1 MLSKKTKKLITSAI
15 LSLTI
20 SLSFLGTSITAK
32 AFDRTKAVYELKNAR
47 TYEYSW
53 SYDIY
58 INQDVNYAKG
68 EIYLGSIS
76 STAHQLDTTPFRAT
90 MNGEP
95 LKIFSSTKNS
105 LEEKEKELLA
115 KEMDNSSN
123 KNKTFGIWQQ
133 DLDGNFR
140 LYVYVINATSGFNKT
155 LKISKE
161 FISGDLDYGL
171 YNKNTKEFSDKLK
184 EVLNS
189 PYDKSDLLKIYKYD
203 IDTQD
208 GSKIPYGEKEI
219 IDKTKEVTKDCTND
233 MEKVQAIY
241 KFVVKHMDYVADSDH
256 RNQGALSA
264 LKYHEGVCE
273 DYASLFIAM
282 CRESGIP
289 ARYVHGL
296 TGATGNHGWAE
307 FYLPYYGW
315 IIAEPTVS
323 SLKTANEETLQQAM
337 MSFIGTYD
345 TNKDFIPS
353 HSIAGYN
360 NNEARYHA
368 FFDRMDFTGGNRI
381 VTIKG
386 QPIKSVVYNQPFSNY
401 QERID
406 SVNKLLEIAK
416 NTKKEED
423 IKEARELAQTL
434 IDSEEREFILRQL
447 SYIGKSD
454 ELKSQIGALVVDLE
468 NNDAIDTNK
477 FEELKE
483 ILNNAPKEIAE
494 EFKTPYDKIQKR
506 YEIEN
511 LIKETTENLT
521 EQNIDKLNSILN
533 NIVDSNIIENKYLS
547 QYLSE
552 YEDLSNKY
560 QKETED
566 KNKIENIDSA
576 ISVMEITKDTFSLED
591 LEKEYN
597 KTLAEVNNLTDNT
610 IKNGFLS
617 RLQSIDKFIIQQ
629 KQVKYQTNVNNATKA
644 VEKAENSKNQTDVD
658 NARGLVNSL
667 KDTDKSS
674 LNTRLDKVQKAIDD
688 KKTEEEKQAEYESK
702 LQAAKKAVEKAEASK
717 NQADVDNAKI
727 LVNSLKD
734 ADKSNLNARLDEV
747 QKAIDAKK
755 TEEEKQAEYKAKV
768 QTAIKAVEK
777 AEKTTIY
784 EDYISAT
791 KLVLELQD
799 SEIRTK
805 LLDRLREVKVD
816 IGRKEEATNL
826 VKLAEEDN
834 TETNYNRA
842 LESINRLRDNELK
855 KDLLNRLNKV
865 KSNIDNNNSKK
876 EEANKLVSQAEKD
889 NKEETYNKALVA
901 VQSLEDNQLKEELLN
916 RLNKVKSILDNN
928 SKKEDV
934 TKLVEQAEK
943 DNREETY
950 NKALTA
956 VKALEDSQAK
966 KDLLN
971 RLDKVK
977 VNIDK
982 IKTNTAID
990 LVQYA
995 EKYPSIG
1002 TYNNAKDAVNSM
1014 NDGNTKTELLNR
1026 LKNVGNKIEELDEK
1040 TKAYQFIDYV
1050 DTLVRTA
1057 EELCTEDAYKKAL
1070 EQAQKIEDV
1079 QSKKVYINKLNEVK
1093 NNIDINREIE
1103 ISPIRTEL
1111 DKLEH
1116 TVNTINTVNKNDI
1129 LAVKEKINNLKD
1141 IKEKQ
1146 DLIKKLNNI
1155 ENKYNKLINNPNYNK
1170 LIKYNTWNN
1179 IVYKKSKDKTFTVKF
1194 NKNINSN
1201 DISKNLYLLD
1211 VDNFEKIHATINI
1224 KGKTAYITAD
1234 KLSPGKKY
1242 ILVVSDQTKDSRN
1255 KDLKQGLKTFIQ
1267 ILK

>member
-32 AFDRTKAVYELKNAR
+32 AFDSTKAVYELKNAR
-47 TYEYSW
+47 TYEYTW
-53 SYDIY
+53 GYDIS
-58 INQDVNYAKG
+58 INRDVDYARG

-95 LKIFSSTKNS
+95 LKIFNSTKNS
-105 LEEKEKELLA
+105 LEAKEKELLA

-155 LKISKE
+155 LKITKE

-171 YNKNTKEFSDKLK
+171 YNKDTKEFSDKLK

-189 PYDKSDLLKIYKYD
+189 SYDKSDLLKIYKYD
-203 IDTQD
+203 IDPRD
-208 GSKIPYGEKEI
+208 GTSKIPYHEKEI
-219 IDKTKEVTKDCTND
+219 IDETKRVTKDCTND

-241 KFVVKHMDYVADSDH
+241 KFVVTHMEYVEDPAY
-256 RNQGALSA
+256 RNKGALSA
-264 LKYHEGVCE
+264 LKSGKGVCE

-282 CRESGIP
+282 CREVNIP

-323 SLKTANEETLQQAM
+323 SLRTANENTLQKAM

-345 TNKDFIPS
+345 TNNDFIPS
-353 HSIAGYN
+353 HSVAGYN
-360 NNEARYHA
+360 NNEDRYHA
-368 FFDRMDFTGGNRI
+368 IFDRIKVTNQNRI
-381 VTIKG
+381 ITIKG
-386 QPIKSVVYNQPFSNY
+386 EPIKSVVYNQPFSNY

-416 NTKKEED
+416 NTEKEED

-434 IDSEEREFILRQL
+434 IDSEERETILKQL
-447 SYIGKSD
+447 DYIGKSD

-468 NNDAIDTNK
+468 NSDTINTNK

-483 ILNNAPKEIAE
+483 ILNNAPEEIVE
-494 EFKTPYDKIQKR
+494 EFKTPYSKIAKR

-511 LIKETTENLT
+511 LIKETEGNLT
-521 EQNIDKLNSILN
+521 EENLDKLSNLLDN
-533 NIVDSNIIENKYLS
+533 ANI
-547 QYLSE
+547 
-552 YEDLSNKY
+552 
-560 QKETED
+560 ED
-566 KNKIENIDSA
+566 KYKLSYTSKYDKLLNDY
-576 ISVMEITKDTFSLED
+576 TKKVEEQEQT
-591 LEKEYN
+591 EYAA
-597 KTLAEVNNLTDNT
+597 K
-610 IKNGFLS
+610 
-617 RLQSIDKFIIQQ
+617 LQA
-629 KQVKYQTNVNNATKA
+629 ATKA

-658 NARGLVNSL
+658 NARGLANSL
-667 KDTDKSS
+667 KEIDKSN
-674 LNTRLDKVQKAIDD
+674 LNARLDKVQKNIDD
-688 KKTEEEKQAEYESK
+688 KKTEEEKQAEYE
-702 LQAAKKAVEKAEASK
+702 
-717 NQADVDNAKI
+717 
-727 LVNSLKD
+727 
-734 ADKSNLNARLDEV
+734 
-747 QKAIDAKK
+747 
-755 TEEEKQAEYKAKV
+755 AKV
-768 QTAIKAVEK
+768 QTATKAVEK

-791 KLVLELQD
+791 KLVSELQN
-799 SEIRTK
+799 SEIQTQ
-805 LLDRLREVKVD
+805 LWDRLREVKVD
-816 IGRKEEATNL
+816 IGRKEEATEL
-826 VKLAEEDN
+826 VKLVEEDN

-855 KDLLNRLNKV
+855 QDLLNRLNNV
-865 KSNIDNNNSKK
+865 KSNIDNNNAKK
-876 EEANKLVSQAEKD
+876 EEVNKLVAQAEKD
-889 NKEETYNKALVA
+889 NKEETYNKALAA
-901 VQSLEDNQLKEELLN
+901 VQSLEDDQLKKELLT
-916 RLNKVKSILDNN
+916 RLNNVKSIIDNN

-943 DNREETY
+943 DNKEETY

-956 VKALEDSQAK
+956 VKALEDSQTK

-982 IKTNTAID
+982 IKTNEAIH
-990 LVQYA
+990 LVEYA
-995 EKYPSIG
+995 EKYPSIS
-1002 TYNNAKDAVNSM
+1002 TYNNAKDAVNSI

-1026 LKNVGNKIEELDEK
+1026 LKNVEIKIEKLDEK
-1040 TKAYQFIDYV
+1040 TKTHQFIDYV
-1050 DTLVRTA
+1050 DKLIREA
-1057 EELCTEDAYKKAL
+1057 EKLCTEDAYKKAL

-1079 QSKKVYINKLNEVK
+1079 QSRKVYINRLNEVK
-1093 NNIDINREIE
+1093 NNIDINKETE
-1103 ISPIRTEL
+1103 TSPIKTEL

-1116 TVNTINTVNKNDI
+1116 TINSINTVNKNDM
-1129 LAVKEKINNLKD
+1129 LAIKEKINDLKD
-1141 IKEKQ
+1141 TKERT
-1146 DLIKKLNNI
+1146 DLIDKLNNI

-1179 IVYKKSKDKTFTVKF
+1179 IVYKESKDKTFAVKF
-1194 NKNINSN
+1194 NKNLNSN
-1201 DISKNLYLLD
+1201 NISENLYLLD
-1211 VDNFEKIHATINI
+1211 VDNNFEKIHTTINI
-1224 KGKTAYITAD
+1224 KGETAYITAD

-1242 ILVVSDQTKDSRN
+1242 ILVVSDQIKDSRN

-1267 ILK
+1267 IIE

>member
-20 SLSFLGTSITAK
+20 SLSFLGTSITVK

-47 TYEYSW
+47 TYEYTW
-53 SYDIY
+53 SYDIS
-58 INQDVNYAKG
+58 INRDVDYARG

-76 STAHQLDTTPFRAT
+76 STAHQLDTTPFRVT

-95 LKIFSSTKNS
+95 LKIFNSTKNS
-105 LEEKEKELLA
+105 LGEKEKELLD
-115 KEMDNSSN
+115 KEMDNSYN

-140 LYVYVINATSGFNKT
+140 LYVYVVNATFGFNKT
-155 LKISKE
+155 LKITKE

-171 YNKNTKEFSDKLK
+171 YNKDTKEFSDKLK

-189 PYDKSDLLKIYKYD
+189 SYDTSNLLQIHKYD
-203 IDTQD
+203 INPQD
-208 GSKIPYGEKEI
+208 GTSKIPYGEKEI
-219 IDKTKEVTKDCTND
+219 IDETKRVTKDCAND

-241 KFVVKHMDYVADSDH
+241 KFVVTHMEYVEDPAY
-256 RNQGALSA
+256 RNKGALSA
-264 LKYHEGVCE
+264 LKSGKGVCE

-282 CRESGIP
+282 CREVNIP

-323 SLKTANEETLQQAM
+323 SLRTANEDTLQKAM
-337 MSFIGTYD
+337 MTFIGTYD
-345 TNKDFIPS
+345 TNNDFIPS
-353 HSIAGYN
+353 HSVAGYN
-360 NNEARYHA
+360 NNEARYNDL
-368 FFDRMDFTGGNRI
+368 FDRMDFTGGNRI

-386 QPIKSVVYNQPFSNY
+386 EPIKSVVYNQPFSNY

-434 IDSEEREFILRQL
+434 IDSEERETILKQL

-468 NNDAIDTNK
+468 NSDTIDTNK

-483 ILNNAPKEIAE
+483 ILNNAPEEIVS
-494 EFKTPYDKIQKR
+494 EFKTAYDKVQKR

-511 LIKETTENLT
+511 LIKETEGNLT
-521 EQNIDKLNSILN
+521 EENLDKLSNLLDNANIEDKYKLSYISKYDKLLN
-533 NIVDSNIIENKYLS
+533 DYTKKVEE
-547 QYLSE
+547 QEQTE
-552 YEDLSNKY
+552 YEAKLQAATKAVEKAENSKNQADLDNARGLANSLKTTDKSNLNTRLDKV
-560 QKETED
+560 QKDIDDKKTE
-566 KNKIENIDSA
+566 E
-576 ISVMEITKDTFSLED
+576 
-591 LEKEYN
+591 EKQAEY
-597 KTLAEVNNLTDNT
+597 EV
-610 IKNGFLS
+610 K
-617 RLQSIDKFIIQQ
+617 LQA
-629 KQVKYQTNVNNATKA
+629 ATKA

-658 NARGLVNSL
+658 NARGLANSL
-667 KDTDKSS
+667 KEIDKSN
-674 LNTRLDKVQKAIDD
+674 LNARLDKVQKNIDD
-688 KKTEEEKQAEYESK
+688 KKTEEEKQAEYE
-702 LQAAKKAVEKAEASK
+702 
-717 NQADVDNAKI
+717 
-727 LVNSLKD
+727 
-734 ADKSNLNARLDEV
+734 
-747 QKAIDAKK
+747 
-755 TEEEKQAEYKAKV
+755 AKV
-768 QTAIKAVEK
+768 QTATKAVEK

-791 KLVLELQD
+791 RLVSELRD
-799 SEIRTK
+799 SEIQTQ
-805 LLDRLREVKVD
+805 LWDRLREVKVD
-816 IGRKEEATNL
+816 IGRKEEATEL
-826 VKLAEEDN
+826 VKLVEEDN

-855 KDLLNRLNKV
+855 QDLLNRLNNV
-865 KSNIDNNNSKK
+865 KSNIDNNNAKK
-876 EEANKLVSQAEKD
+876 EEVNKLVAQAEKD
-889 NKEETYNKALVA
+889 NKEETYNKALAA
-901 VQSLEDNQLKEELLN
+901 VQSLEDDQLKKELLT
-916 RLNKVKSILDNN
+916 RLNNVKSIIDNN

-943 DNREETY
+943 DNKEETY

-956 VKALEDSQAK
+956 VKVLEDSQAK

-982 IKTNTAID
+982 IKTNEAIR
-990 LVQYA
+990 LVEYA
-995 EKYPSIG
+995 EKYPSIS
-1002 TYNNAKDAVNSM
+1002 TYNNARDTVNSI
-1014 NDGNTKTELLNR
+1014 NDSNTKTELLNR
-1026 LKNVGNKIEELDEK
+1026 LKNVEIKIEKLDEK
-1040 TKAYQFIDYV
+1040 TKTHQFIDYV
-1050 DTLVRTA
+1050 DNLVQYA
-1057 EELCTEDAYKKAL
+1057 EKLCTEDAYKKAL

-1079 QSKKVYINKLNEVK
+1079 ESKKVYINRLNEVK
-1093 NNIDINREIE
+1093 NNIDINKETE
-1103 ISPIRTEL
+1103 TSPIKTEL

-1116 TVNTINTVNKNDI
+1116 AINSINTVNKNDM
-1129 LAVKEKINNLKD
+1129 LAIKEKINDLKNT
-1141 IKEKQ
+1141 KERQ
-1146 DLIKKLNNI
+1146 DLIDKLNNI

-1179 IVYKKSKDKTFTVKF
+1179 IVYKESKDKTFAVKF

-1211 VDNFEKIHATINI
+1211 VDNNFEKIHTTINI
-1224 KGKTAYITAD
+1224 KGETAYITAD

-1242 ILVVSDQTKDSRN
+1242 ILVVSDQIKDSRN

-1267 ILK
+1267 IIE

>member
-32 AFDRTKAVYELKNAR
+32 AFDSTKAVYELKNAR
-47 TYEYSW
+47 TYEYTW
-53 SYDIY
+53 GYDIS
-58 INQDVNYAKG
+58 INRDVDYARG

-95 LKIFSSTKNS
+95 LKIFNSTKNS

-155 LKISKE
+155 LKITKE

-171 YNKNTKEFSDKLK
+171 YNKDTKEFSDKLK

-189 PYDKSDLLKIYKYD
+189 SYDTSNLLQIHKYD
-203 IDTQD
+203 INPQD
-208 GSKIPYGEKEI
+208 GTSKIPYGEKEI
-219 IDKTKEVTKDCTND
+219 IDETKRVTKDCAND

-241 KFVVKHMDYVADSDH
+241 KFVVTHMEYVEDPAY
-256 RNQGALSA
+256 RNKGALSA
-264 LKYHEGVCE
+264 LKSGKGVCE

-282 CRESGIP
+282 CREVNIP

-323 SLKTANEETLQQAM
+323 SLRTANEDTLQKAM
-337 MSFIGTYD
+337 MTFIGTYD
-345 TNKDFIPS
+345 TNNDFIPS
-353 HSIAGYN
+353 HSVAGYN
-360 NNEARYHA
+360 NNEDRYTA
-368 FFDRMDFTGGNRI
+368 LFDRIKITGQNRI

-386 QPIKSVVYNQPFSNY
+386 EPIKSVVYNQPFSNY

-416 NTKKEED
+416 NTEKEED

-434 IDSEEREFILRQL
+434 IDSEERETILKQL
-447 SYIGKSD
+447 DYIGKSD

-468 NNDAIDTNK
+468 NSDTINTNK

-483 ILNNAPKEIAE
+483 ILNNAPEEIVE
-494 EFKTPYDKIQKR
+494 EFKTPYSKIAKR
-506 YEIEN
+506 YEIES
-511 LIKETTENLT
+511 LIKETEGNLT
-521 EQNIDKLNSILN
+521 EENLDKLSNLLDNANIEDKYKLSYTSKYNKLLN
-533 NIVDSNIIENKYLS
+533 DYTKKVEE
-547 QYLSE
+547 QEQTE
-552 YEDLSNKY
+552 YEAKLQAATKAVEKAENSKNQADLDNARGLANSLKTTDKSNLNTRLDKV
-560 QKETED
+560 QKDIDDKKTE
-566 KNKIENIDSA
+566 E
-576 ISVMEITKDTFSLED
+576 
-591 LEKEYN
+591 EKQAEY
-597 KTLAEVNNLTDNT
+597 EV
-610 IKNGFLS
+610 K
-617 RLQSIDKFIIQQ
+617 LQA
-629 KQVKYQTNVNNATKA
+629 ATKA

-658 NARGLVNSL
+658 NARGLANSL
-667 KDTDKSS
+667 KEIDKSN
-674 LNTRLDKVQKAIDD
+674 LNARLDKVQKNIDD
-688 KKTEEEKQAEYESK
+688 KKTEEEKQAEYE
-702 LQAAKKAVEKAEASK
+702 
-717 NQADVDNAKI
+717 
-727 LVNSLKD
+727 
-734 ADKSNLNARLDEV
+734 
-747 QKAIDAKK
+747 
-755 TEEEKQAEYKAKV
+755 AKV
-768 QTAIKAVEK
+768 QTATKAVEK

-791 KLVLELQD
+791 RLVSELRD
-799 SEIRTK
+799 SEIQTQ
-805 LLDRLREVKVD
+805 LWDRLREVKVD
-816 IGRKEEATNL
+816 IGRKEEATEL
-826 VKLAEEDN
+826 VKLVEEDN

-855 KDLLNRLNKV
+855 QDLLNRLNNV
-865 KSNIDNNNSKK
+865 KSNIDNNNAKK
-876 EEANKLVSQAEKD
+876 EEVNKLVAQAEKD
-889 NKEETYNKALVA
+889 NKEETYNKALAA
-901 VQSLEDNQLKEELLN
+901 VQSLEDDQLKKELLT
-916 RLNKVKSILDNN
+916 RLNNVKSIIDNN

-943 DNREETY
+943 DNKEETY

-956 VKALEDSQAK
+956 VKVLEDSQAK

-982 IKTNTAID
+982 IKTNEAIR
-990 LVQYA
+990 LVEYA
-995 EKYPSIG
+995 EKYPSIS
-1002 TYNNAKDAVNSM
+1002 TYNNARDTVNSI
-1014 NDGNTKTELLNR
+1014 NDSNTKTELLNR
-1026 LKNVGNKIEELDEK
+1026 LKNVEIKIEKLDEK
-1040 TKAYQFIDYV
+1040 TKTHQFIDYV
-1050 DTLVRTA
+1050 DNLVQYA
-1057 EELCTEDAYKKAL
+1057 EKLCTEDAYKKAL

-1079 QSKKVYINKLNEVK
+1079 ESKKVYINRLNEVK
-1093 NNIDINREIE
+1093 NNIDINKETE
-1103 ISPIRTEL
+1103 TSPIKTEL

-1116 TVNTINTVNKNDI
+1116 AINSINTVNKNDM
-1129 LAVKEKINNLKD
+1129 LAIKEKINDLKNT
-1141 IKEKQ
+1141 KERQ
-1146 DLIKKLNNI
+1146 DLIDKLNNI

-1179 IVYKKSKDKTFTVKF
+1179 IVYKESKDKTFAVKF

-1211 VDNFEKIHATINI
+1211 VDNNFEKIHTTINI
-1224 KGKTAYITAD
+1224 KGETAYITAD

-1242 ILVVSDQTKDSRN
+1242 ILVVSDQIKDSRN

-1267 ILK
+1267 IIE

>member
-32 AFDRTKAVYELKNAR
+32 AFDSTKAVYELKNAR
-47 TYEYSW
+47 TYEYTW
-53 SYDIY
+53 GYDIS
-58 INQDVNYAKG
+58 INRDVDYARG

-95 LKIFSSTKNS
+95 LKIFNSTKNS
-105 LEEKEKELLA
+105 LEAKEKELLA

-155 LKISKE
+155 LKITKE

-171 YNKNTKEFSDKLK
+171 YNKDTKEFSDKLK

-189 PYDKSDLLKIYKYD
+189 SYDKSDLLKIYKYD
-203 IDTQD
+203 IDPRD
-208 GSKIPYGEKEI
+208 GTSKIPYHEKEI
-219 IDKTKEVTKDCTND
+219 IDETKRVTKDCTND

-241 KFVVKHMDYVADSDH
+241 KFVVTHMEYVEDPAY
-256 RNQGALSA
+256 RNKGALSA
-264 LKYHEGVCE
+264 LKSGKGVCE

-282 CRESGIP
+282 CREVNIP

-323 SLKTANEETLQQAM
+323 SLRTANENTLQKAM

-345 TNKDFIPS
+345 TNNDFIPS
-353 HSIAGYN
+353 HSVAGYN
-360 NNEARYHA
+360 NNEDRYHA
-368 FFDRMDFTGGNRI
+368 IFDRIKVTNQNRI
-381 VTIKG
+381 ITIKG
-386 QPIKSVVYNQPFSNY
+386 EPIKSVVYNQPFSNY

-416 NTKKEED
+416 NTEKEED

-434 IDSEEREFILRQL
+434 IDSEERETILKQL
-447 SYIGKSD
+447 DYIGKSD

-468 NNDAIDTNK
+468 NSDTINTNK

-483 ILNNAPKEIAE
+483 ILNNAPEEIVE
-494 EFKTPYDKIQKR
+494 EFKTPYSKIAKR

-511 LIKETTENLT
+511 LIKETEGNLT
-521 EQNIDKLNSILN
+521 EENLDKLSNLLDN
-533 NIVDSNIIENKYLS
+533 ANI
-547 QYLSE
+547 
-552 YEDLSNKY
+552 
-560 QKETED
+560 ED
-566 KNKIENIDSA
+566 KYKLSYTSKYDKLLNDY
-576 ISVMEITKDTFSLED
+576 TKKVEEQEQT
-591 LEKEYN
+591 EYAA
-597 KTLAEVNNLTDNT
+597 K
-610 IKNGFLS
+610 
-617 RLQSIDKFIIQQ
+617 LQA
-629 KQVKYQTNVNNATKA
+629 ATKA

-658 NARGLVNSL
+658 NARGLANSL
-667 KDTDKSS
+667 KEIDKSN
-674 LNTRLDKVQKAIDD
+674 LNARLDKVQKNIDD
-688 KKTEEEKQAEYESK
+688 KKTEEEKQAEYE
-702 LQAAKKAVEKAEASK
+702 
-717 NQADVDNAKI
+717 
-727 LVNSLKD
+727 
-734 ADKSNLNARLDEV
+734 
-747 QKAIDAKK
+747 
-755 TEEEKQAEYKAKV
+755 AKV
-768 QTAIKAVEK
+768 QTATKAVEK

-791 KLVLELQD
+791 KLVSELQN
-799 SEIRTK
+799 SEIQTQ
-805 LLDRLREVKVD
+805 LWDRLREVKVD
-816 IGRKEEATNL
+816 IGRKEEATEL
-826 VKLAEEDN
+826 VKLVEEDN

-855 KDLLNRLNKV
+855 QDLLNRLNNV
-865 KSNIDNNNSKK
+865 KSNIDNNNAKK
-876 EEANKLVSQAEKD
+876 EEVNKLVAQAEKD
-889 NKEETYNKALVA
+889 NKEETYNKALAA
-901 VQSLEDNQLKEELLN
+901 VQSLEDDQLKKELLT
-916 RLNKVKSILDNN
+916 RLNNVKSIIDNN

-943 DNREETY
+943 DNKEETY

-956 VKALEDSQAK
+956 VKALEDSQTK

-982 IKTNTAID
+982 IKTNEAIH
-990 LVQYA
+990 LVEYA
-995 EKYPSIG
+995 EKYPSIS
-1002 TYNNAKDAVNSM
+1002 TYNNAKDAVNSI

-1026 LKNVGNKIEELDEK
+1026 LKNVEIKIEKLDEK
-1040 TKAYQFIDYV
+1040 TKTHQFIDYV
-1050 DTLVRTA
+1050 DKLIREA
-1057 EELCTEDAYKKAL
+1057 EKLCTEDAYKKAL

-1079 QSKKVYINKLNEVK
+1079 QSRKVYINRLNEVK
-1093 NNIDINREIE
+1093 NNIDINKETE
-1103 ISPIRTEL
+1103 TSPIKTEL

-1116 TVNTINTVNKNDI
+1116 TINSINTVNKNDM
-1129 LAVKEKINNLKD
+1129 LAIKEKINDLKD
-1141 IKEKQ
+1141 TKERQ
-1146 DLIKKLNNI
+1146 DLIVKLNNI

-1179 IVYKKSKDKTFTVKF
+1179 IVYKESKDKTFAVKF
-1194 NKNINSN
+1194 NKNLNSN
-1201 DISKNLYLLD
+1201 NISENLYLLD
-1211 VDNFEKIHATINI
+1211 VDNNFEKIHTTINI
-1224 KGKTAYITAD
+1224 KGETAYITAD

-1242 ILVVSDQTKDSRN
+1242 ILVVSDQIKDSRN

-1267 ILK
+1267 IIE

>member
-47 TYEYSW
+47 TYEYTW

-58 INQDVNYAKG
+58 INRDVDYARG

-76 STAHQLDTTPFRAT
+76 STAHQLDTTSFRAT

-95 LKIFSSTKNS
+95 LKIFNSTKNS

-115 KEMDNSSN
+115 KEMVNSSN

-155 LKISKE
+155 LKITKE

-203 IDTQD
+203 INPQD
-208 GSKIPYGEKEI
+208 GTSKIPYHEKEI
-219 IDKTKEVTKDCTND
+219 IDETKRVTKDCTND

-241 KFVVKHMDYVADSDH
+241 KFVVKHMDYVKDSEH
-256 RNQGALSA
+256 SNKGALSA

-282 CRESGIP
+282 CREAGIP

-323 SLKTANEETLQQAM
+323 SLRTANEDTLQKAM
-337 MSFIGTYD
+337 MTFIGTYD
-345 TNKDFIPS
+345 TNNDFIPS
-353 HSIAGYN
+353 HSVAGYN
-360 NNEARYHA
+360 NNEDRYTA
-368 FFDRMDFTGGNRI
+368 LFDRIKITGQNRI

-386 QPIKSVVYNQPFSNY
+386 EPIKSVVYNQPFSNY

-416 NTKKEED
+416 NTEKEED

-434 IDSEEREFILRQL
+434 IDSEERETILKQL

-454 ELKSQIGALVVDLE
+454 ELKSQIGALVVNLE
-468 NNDAIDTNK
+468 NSDTIDTNK
-477 FEELKE
+477 FNELKE
-483 ILNNAPKEIAE
+483 ILNNAPEEIVE
-494 EFKTPYDKIQKR
+494 EFKTPYAKIAKR

-511 LIKETTENLT
+511 LIKETEGNLT
-521 EQNIDKLNSILN
+521 EENLDKL
-533 NIVDSNIIENKYLS
+533 SNLLDNANIENKYKLS
-547 QYLSE
+547 YTSKYDKLLNDYTKKVEEQEQTE
-552 YEDLSNKY
+552 YAAK
-560 QKETED
+560 
-566 KNKIENIDSA
+566 
-576 ISVMEITKDTFSLED
+576 
-591 LEKEYN
+591 
-597 KTLAEVNNLTDNT
+597 
-610 IKNGFLS
+610 
-617 RLQSIDKFIIQQ
+617 LQA
-629 KQVKYQTNVNNATKA
+629 ATKA
-644 VEKAENSKNQTDVD
+644 VEKAENSKNQADLD
-658 NARGLVNSL
+658 NARGLANSL
-667 KDTDKSS
+667 KTTDKSN
-674 LNTRLDKVQKAIDD
+674 LNTRLDKVQKDIDD
-688 KKTEEEKQAEYESK
+688 KKTEEEKQAEYE
-702 LQAAKKAVEKAEASK
+702 
-717 NQADVDNAKI
+717 
-727 LVNSLKD
+727 
-734 ADKSNLNARLDEV
+734 
-747 QKAIDAKK
+747 
-755 TEEEKQAEYKAKV
+755 AKV
-768 QTAIKAVEK
+768 QAAIKAVEK

-791 KLVLELQD
+791 KLVSELQD
-799 SEIRTK
+799 SEIQTQ
-805 LLDRLREVKVD
+805 LWDRLREVKVD
-816 IGRKEEATNL
+816 IGRKEEATEL

-855 KDLLNRLNKV
+855 QDLLNRLNNV
-865 KSNIDNNNSKK
+865 KSNIDNNNAKK
-876 EEANKLVSQAEKD
+876 EEVNKLVAQAEKD
-889 NKEETYNKALVA
+889 NKEETYNKALAA
-901 VQSLEDNQLKEELLN
+901 VQSLEDDQLKKELLT
-916 RLNKVKSILDNN
+916 RLNNVKSIIDNN

-943 DNREETY
+943 DNKEETY

-956 VKALEDSQAK
+956 VKALEDSQTK

-982 IKTNTAID
+982 IKTNEAIH
-990 LVQYA
+990 LVEYA
-995 EKYPSIG
+995 EKYPSIS
-1002 TYNNAKDAVNSM
+1002 TYNNAKDAVNSI

-1026 LKNVGNKIEELDEK
+1026 LKNIEIKIEKLDEETK
-1040 TKAYQFIDYV
+1040 THQFIDYV
-1050 DTLVRTA
+1050 DNLVREA
-1057 EELCTEDAYKKAL
+1057 EKLCTEDAYRKAL

-1079 QSKKVYINKLNEVK
+1079 QSRKVYINRLDQVK
-1093 NNIDINREIE
+1093 NNIDINKETE

-1111 DKLEH
+1111 DRLEH
-1116 TVNTINTVNKNDI
+1116 TINSINTVNKNDM
-1129 LAVKEKINNLKD
+1129 LAIKEKINDLKD
-1141 IKEKQ
+1141 TKERQ
-1146 DLIKKLNNI
+1146 DLIDKLNNI

-1179 IVYKKSKDKTFTVKF
+1179 IVYKESKDKTFAVKF

-1242 ILVVSDQTKDSRN
+1242 ILVVSDQIKDSRN

-1267 ILK
+1267 IIE

>member
-32 AFDRTKAVYELKNAR
+32 AFDSTKAVYELKNAR
-47 TYEYSW
+47 TYEYTW
-53 SYDIY
+53 GYDIS
-58 INQDVNYAKG
+58 INRDVDYARG

-95 LKIFSSTKNS
+95 LKIFNSTKNS
-105 LEEKEKELLA
+105 LEAKEKELLA

-155 LKISKE
+155 LKITKE

-171 YNKNTKEFSDKLK
+171 YNKDTKEFSDKLK

-189 PYDKSDLLKIYKYD
+189 SYDKSDLLKIYKYD
-203 IDTQD
+203 IDPRD
-208 GSKIPYGEKEI
+208 GTSKIPYHEKEI
-219 IDKTKEVTKDCTND
+219 IDETKRVTKDCTND

-241 KFVVKHMDYVADSDH
+241 KFVVTHMEYVEDPAY
-256 RNQGALSA
+256 RNKGALSA
-264 LKYHEGVCE
+264 LKSGKGVCE

-282 CRESGIP
+282 CREVNIP

-323 SLKTANEETLQQAM
+323 SLRTANENTLQKAM

-345 TNKDFIPS
+345 TNNDFIPS
-353 HSIAGYN
+353 HSVAGYN
-360 NNEARYHA
+360 NNEDRYHA
-368 FFDRMDFTGGNRI
+368 IFDRIKVTNQNRI
-381 VTIKG
+381 ITIKG
-386 QPIKSVVYNQPFSNY
+386 EPIKSVVYNQPFSNY

-416 NTKKEED
+416 NTEKEED

-434 IDSEEREFILRQL
+434 IDSEERETILKQL
-447 SYIGKSD
+447 DYIGKSD

-468 NNDAIDTNK
+468 NSDTINTNK

-483 ILNNAPKEIAE
+483 ILNNAPEEIVE
-494 EFKTPYDKIQKR
+494 EFKTPYSKIAKR

-511 LIKETTENLT
+511 LIKETEGNLT
-521 EQNIDKLNSILN
+521 EENLDKLSNLLDN
-533 NIVDSNIIENKYLS
+533 ANI
-547 QYLSE
+547 
-552 YEDLSNKY
+552 
-560 QKETED
+560 ED
-566 KNKIENIDSA
+566 KYKLSYTSKYDKLLNDY
-576 ISVMEITKDTFSLED
+576 TKKVEEQEQT
-591 LEKEYN
+591 EYAA
-597 KTLAEVNNLTDNT
+597 K
-610 IKNGFLS
+610 
-617 RLQSIDKFIIQQ
+617 LQA
-629 KQVKYQTNVNNATKA
+629 ATKA

-658 NARGLVNSL
+658 NARGLANSL
-667 KDTDKSS
+667 KATDKSN
-674 LNTRLDKVQKAIDD
+674 LNARLDEIQKTIDD
-688 KKTEEEKQAEYESK
+688 KKTEEEKQAEYEAK
-702 LQAAKKAVEKAEASK
+702 LQVATKAVEKAEASK

-734 ADKSNLNARLDEV
+734 TDKSNLNARLDEV

-755 TEEEKQAEYKAKV
+755 TEEEKQAEYEAKV

-791 KLVLELQD
+791 KLVSKLQI
-799 SEIRTK
+799 SEIQTQ
-805 LLDRLREVKVD
+805 LWDRLREVKVD
-816 IGRKEEATNL
+816 IGRKEEATEL

-855 KDLLNRLNKV
+855 KDLLNRLNNV
-865 KSNIDNNNSKK
+865 KSNIDNNNTKK
-876 EEANKLVSQAEKD
+876 EEANKLVAQAEKD
-889 NKEETYNKALVA
+889 NKEETYNKALAA
-901 VQSLEDNQLKEELLN
+901 VQSLEDDQLKKELLT
-916 RLNKVKSILDNN
+916 RLNNVKSIIDNN

-943 DNREETY
+943 DNKEETY

-982 IKTNTAID
+982 IKTNEAIR
-990 LVQYA
+990 LVEYA
-995 EKYPSIG
+995 EKYPSIS
-1002 TYNNAKDAVNSM
+1002 TYNNAKDTVNSI
-1014 NDGNTKTELLNR
+1014 NDSNTKTELLNR
-1026 LKNVGNKIEELDEK
+1026 LKNVEIKIEKLDEK
-1040 TKAYQFIDYV
+1040 TKTHQFIDYV
-1050 DTLVRTA
+1050 DNLVQYA
-1057 EELCTEDAYKKAL
+1057 EKLCTEDAYKKAL

-1079 QSKKVYINKLNEVK
+1079 QSRKVYINRLNEIK
-1093 NNIDINREIE
+1093 NNIDINKETE
-1103 ISPIRTEL
+1103 TSPIKTEL

-1116 TVNTINTVNKNDI
+1116 AINSINTVNKNDM
-1129 LAVKEKINNLKD
+1129 LAIKEKINDLKNT
-1141 IKEKQ
+1141 KERQ
-1146 DLIKKLNNI
+1146 DLIDKLNNI

-1179 IVYKKSKDKTFTVKF
+1179 IVYKESKDKTFAVKF

-1242 ILVVSDQTKDSRN
+1242 ILVVSDQIKDSRN

-1267 ILK
+1267 IIE

>member
-53 SYDIY
+53 SYDIS
-58 INQDVNYAKG
+58 INRDVYYARG

-95 LKIFSSTKNS
+95 LKIFNSTKNS

-208 GSKIPYGEKEI
+208 GTSKIPYGAKEI

-381 VTIKG
+381 VTIKE

-434 IDSEEREFILRQL
+434 IDSEERENTLKQL

-468 NNDAIDTNK
+468 NSDTIDTNK

-483 ILNNAPKEIAE
+483 ILNNAPEEIVS
-494 EFKTPYDKIQKR
+494 EFKTAYDKVQKR

-511 LIKETTENLT
+511 LIKETTKNLT
-521 EQNIDKLNSILN
+521 EENIDKLNSILN

-576 ISVMEITKDTFSLED
+576 ISAMEITKDTFSLED

-644 VEKAENSKNQTDVD
+644 VEKAE
-658 NARGLVNSL
+658 
-667 KDTDKSS
+667 
-674 LNTRLDKVQKAIDD
+674 
-688 KKTEEEKQAEYESK
+688 
-702 LQAAKKAVEKAEASK
+702 ASK

-755 TEEEKQAEYKAKV
+755 TEEEKQAEYEAKV

-784 EDYISAT
+784 DDYISAT

-916 RLNKVKSILDNN
+916 RLNNVKSIIDNN

-982 IKTNTAID
+982 IKTNEAIQ
-990 LVQYA
+990 LVEYA
-995 EKYPSIG
+995 EKYPSIS

-1040 TKAYQFIDYV
+1040 TKTYQFIDYV
-1050 DTLVRTA
+1050 DTLVRAA

-1079 QSKKVYINKLNEVK
+1079 QSRKIYINKLNEVK
-1093 NNIDINREIE
+1093 NNIDINRELE

>member
-32 AFDRTKAVYELKNAR
+32 AFDSTKAVYELKNAR
-47 TYEYSW
+47 TYEYTW
-53 SYDIY
+53 GYDIS
-58 INQDVNYAKG
+58 INRDVDYARG

-95 LKIFSSTKNS
+95 LKIFNSTKNS
-105 LEEKEKELLA
+105 LEAKEKELLA

-155 LKISKE
+155 LKITKE

-171 YNKNTKEFSDKLK
+171 YNKDTKEFSDKLK

-189 PYDKSDLLKIYKYD
+189 SYDKSDLLKIYKYD
-203 IDTQD
+203 IDPRD
-208 GSKIPYGEKEI
+208 GTSKIPYHEKEI
-219 IDKTKEVTKDCTND
+219 IDETKRVTKDCTND

-241 KFVVKHMDYVADSDH
+241 KFVVTHMEYVEDPAY
-256 RNQGALSA
+256 RNKGALSA
-264 LKYHEGVCE
+264 LKSGKGVCE

-282 CRESGIP
+282 CREVNIP

-323 SLKTANEETLQQAM
+323 SLRTANENTLQKAM

-345 TNKDFIPS
+345 TNNDFIPS
-353 HSIAGYN
+353 HSVAGYN
-360 NNEARYHA
+360 NNEDRYHA
-368 FFDRMDFTGGNRI
+368 IFDRIKVTNQNRI
-381 VTIKG
+381 ITIKG
-386 QPIKSVVYNQPFSNY
+386 EPIKSVVYNQPFSNY

-416 NTKKEED
+416 NTEKEED

-434 IDSEEREFILRQL
+434 IDSEERETILKQL
-447 SYIGKSD
+447 DYIGKSD

-468 NNDAIDTNK
+468 NSDTINTNK

-483 ILNNAPKEIAE
+483 ILNNAPEEIVE
-494 EFKTPYDKIQKR
+494 EFKTPYSKIAKR

-511 LIKETTENLT
+511 LIKETEGNLT
-521 EQNIDKLNSILN
+521 EENLDKLSNLLDN
-533 NIVDSNIIENKYLS
+533 ANI
-547 QYLSE
+547 
-552 YEDLSNKY
+552 
-560 QKETED
+560 ED
-566 KNKIENIDSA
+566 KYKLSYTSKYDKLLNDY
-576 ISVMEITKDTFSLED
+576 TKKVEEQEQT
-591 LEKEYN
+591 EYAA
-597 KTLAEVNNLTDNT
+597 K
-610 IKNGFLS
+610 
-617 RLQSIDKFIIQQ
+617 LQA
-629 KQVKYQTNVNNATKA
+629 ATKA

-658 NARGLVNSL
+658 NARGLANSL
-667 KDTDKSS
+667 KEIDKSN
-674 LNTRLDKVQKAIDD
+674 LNARLDKVQKNIDD
-688 KKTEEEKQAEYESK
+688 KKTEEEKQAEYE
-702 LQAAKKAVEKAEASK
+702 
-717 NQADVDNAKI
+717 
-727 LVNSLKD
+727 
-734 ADKSNLNARLDEV
+734 
-747 QKAIDAKK
+747 
-755 TEEEKQAEYKAKV
+755 AKV
-768 QTAIKAVEK
+768 QTATKAVEK

-791 KLVLELQD
+791 KLVSELQN
-799 SEIRTK
+799 SEIQTQ
-805 LLDRLREVKVD
+805 LWDRLREVKVD
-816 IGRKEEATNL
+816 IGRKEEATEL
-826 VKLAEEDN
+826 VKLVEEDN

-855 KDLLNRLNKV
+855 QDLLNRLNNV
-865 KSNIDNNNSKK
+865 KSNIDNNNAKK
-876 EEANKLVSQAEKD
+876 EEVNKLVAQAEKD
-889 NKEETYNKALVA
+889 NKEETYNKALAA
-901 VQSLEDNQLKEELLN
+901 VQSLEDDQLKKELLT
-916 RLNKVKSILDNN
+916 RLNNVKSIIDNN

-943 DNREETY
+943 DNKEETY

-956 VKALEDSQAK
+956 VKALEDSQTK

-982 IKTNTAID
+982 IKTNEAIH
-990 LVQYA
+990 LVEYA
-995 EKYPSIG
+995 EKYPSIS
-1002 TYNNAKDAVNSM
+1002 TYNNAKDAVNSI

-1026 LKNVGNKIEELDEK
+1026 LKNVEIKIEKLDEK
-1040 TKAYQFIDYV
+1040 TKTHQFIDYV
-1050 DTLVRTA
+1050 DKLIREA
-1057 EELCTEDAYKKAL
+1057 EKLCTEDAYKKAL

-1079 QSKKVYINKLNEVK
+1079 QSRKVYINRLNEVK
-1093 NNIDINREIE
+1093 NNIDINKETE
-1103 ISPIRTEL
+1103 TSPIKTEL

-1116 TVNTINTVNKNDI
+1116 TINSINTVNKNDM
-1129 LAVKEKINNLKD
+1129 LAIKEKINDLKD
-1141 IKEKQ
+1141 TKERQ
-1146 DLIKKLNNI
+1146 DLIDKLNNI
-1155 ENKYNKLINNPNYNK
+1155 ENRYNKLINNPNYNK

-1179 IVYKKSKDKTFTVKF
+1179 IVYKESKDKTFAVKF
-1194 NKNINSN
+1194 NKNLNSN
-1201 DISKNLYLLD
+1201 NISENLYLLD
-1211 VDNFEKIHATINI
+1211 VDNNFEKIHTTINI
-1224 KGKTAYITAD
+1224 KGETAYITAD

-1242 ILVVSDQTKDSRN
+1242 ILVVSDQIKDSRN

-1267 ILK
+1267 IIE

>member
-32 AFDRTKAVYELKNAR
+32 AFDSTKAVYELKNAR
-47 TYEYSW
+47 TYEYTW
-53 SYDIY
+53 GYDIS
-58 INQDVNYAKG
+58 INRDVDYARG

-95 LKIFSSTKNS
+95 LKIFNSTKNS
-105 LEEKEKELLA
+105 LEAKEKELLA

-155 LKISKE
+155 LKITKE

-171 YNKNTKEFSDKLK
+171 YNKDTKEFSDKLK

-189 PYDKSDLLKIYKYD
+189 SYDKSDLLKIYKYD
-203 IDTQD
+203 IDPRD
-208 GSKIPYGEKEI
+208 GTSKIPYHEKEI
-219 IDKTKEVTKDCTND
+219 IDETKRVTKDCTND

-241 KFVVKHMDYVADSDH
+241 KFVVTHMEYVEDPAY
-256 RNQGALSA
+256 RNKGALSA
-264 LKYHEGVCE
+264 LKSGKGVCE

-282 CRESGIP
+282 CREVNIP

-323 SLKTANEETLQQAM
+323 SLRTANENTLQKAM

-345 TNKDFIPS
+345 TNNDFIPS
-353 HSIAGYN
+353 HSVAGYN
-360 NNEARYHA
+360 NNEDRYHA
-368 FFDRMDFTGGNRI
+368 IFDRIKVTNQNRI
-381 VTIKG
+381 ITIKG
-386 QPIKSVVYNQPFSNY
+386 EPIKSVVYNQPFSNY

-416 NTKKEED
+416 NTEKEED

-434 IDSEEREFILRQL
+434 IDSEERETILKQL
-447 SYIGKSD
+447 DYIGKSD

-468 NNDAIDTNK
+468 NSDTINTNK

-483 ILNNAPKEIAE
+483 ILNNAPEEIVE
-494 EFKTPYDKIQKR
+494 EFKTPYSKIAKR

-511 LIKETTENLT
+511 LIKETEGNLT
-521 EQNIDKLNSILN
+521 EENLDKLSNLLDN
-533 NIVDSNIIENKYLS
+533 ANI
-547 QYLSE
+547 
-552 YEDLSNKY
+552 
-560 QKETED
+560 ED
-566 KNKIENIDSA
+566 KYKLSYTSKYDKLLNDY
-576 ISVMEITKDTFSLED
+576 TKKVEEQEQT
-591 LEKEYN
+591 EYAA
-597 KTLAEVNNLTDNT
+597 K
-610 IKNGFLS
+610 
-617 RLQSIDKFIIQQ
+617 LQA
-629 KQVKYQTNVNNATKA
+629 ATKA

-658 NARGLVNSL
+658 NARGLANSL
-667 KDTDKSS
+667 KATDKSN
-674 LNTRLDKVQKAIDD
+674 LNARLDEIQKTIDD
-688 KKTEEEKQAEYESK
+688 KKTEEEKQAEYEAK
-702 LQAAKKAVEKAEASK
+702 LQVATKAVEKAEASK

-734 ADKSNLNARLDEV
+734 TDKSNLNARLDEV

-755 TEEEKQAEYKAKV
+755 TEEEKQAEYEAKV

-791 KLVLELQD
+791 KLVSKLQI
-799 SEIRTK
+799 SEIQTQ
-805 LLDRLREVKVD
+805 LWDRLREVKVD
-816 IGRKEEATNL
+816 IGRKEEATEL

-855 KDLLNRLNKV
+855 KDLLNRLNNV
-865 KSNIDNNNSKK
+865 KSNIDNNNTKK
-876 EEANKLVSQAEKD
+876 EEANKLVAQAEKD
-889 NKEETYNKALVA
+889 NKEETYNKALAA
-901 VQSLEDNQLKEELLN
+901 VQSLEDDQLKKELLT
-916 RLNKVKSILDNN
+916 RLNNVKSIIDNN

-943 DNREETY
+943 DNKEETY

-982 IKTNTAID
+982 IKTNEAIR
-990 LVQYA
+990 LVEYA
-995 EKYPSIG
+995 EKYPSIS
-1002 TYNNAKDAVNSM
+1002 TYNNAKDTVNSI
-1014 NDGNTKTELLNR
+1014 NDSNTKTELLNR
-1026 LKNVGNKIEELDEK
+1026 LKNVEIKIEKLDEK
-1040 TKAYQFIDYV
+1040 TKTHQFIDYV
-1050 DTLVRTA
+1050 DNLVQYA
-1057 EELCTEDAYKKAL
+1057 EKLCTEDAYKKAL

-1079 QSKKVYINKLNEVK
+1079 QSRKVYINRLNEIK
-1093 NNIDINREIE
+1093 NNIDINKETE
-1103 ISPIRTEL
+1103 TSPIKTEL

-1116 TVNTINTVNKNDI
+1116 AINSINTVNKNDM
-1129 LAVKEKINNLKD
+1129 LAIKEKIN
-1141 IKEKQ
+1141 
-1146 DLIKKLNNI
+1146 
-1155 ENKYNKLINNPNYNK
+1155 
-1170 LIKYNTWNN
+1170 
-1179 IVYKKSKDKTFTVKF
+1179 
-1194 NKNINSN
+1194 
-1201 DISKNLYLLD
+1201 
-1211 VDNFEKIHATINI
+1211 
-1224 KGKTAYITAD
+1224 
-1234 KLSPGKKY
+1234 
-1242 ILVVSDQTKDSRN
+1242 
-1255 KDLKQGLKTFIQ
+1255 DLKNTKRKTGFNR
-1267 ILK
+1267 

>member
-32 AFDRTKAVYELKNAR
+32 AFDSTKAVYELKNAR
-47 TYEYSW
+47 TYEYTW
-53 SYDIY
+53 GYDIS
-58 INQDVNYAKG
+58 INRDVDYARG

-95 LKIFSSTKNS
+95 LKIFNSTKNS
-105 LEEKEKELLA
+105 LEAKEKELLA

-155 LKISKE
+155 LKITKE

-171 YNKNTKEFSDKLK
+171 YNKDTKEFSDKLK

-189 PYDKSDLLKIYKYD
+189 SYDKSDLLKIYKYD
-203 IDTQD
+203 IDPRD
-208 GSKIPYGEKEI
+208 GTSKIPYHEKEI
-219 IDKTKEVTKDCTND
+219 IDETKRVTKDCTND

-241 KFVVKHMDYVADSDH
+241 KFVVTHMEYVEDPAY
-256 RNQGALSA
+256 RNKGALSA
-264 LKYHEGVCE
+264 LKSGKGVCE

-282 CRESGIP
+282 CREVNIP

-323 SLKTANEETLQQAM
+323 SLRTANENTLQKAM

-345 TNKDFIPS
+345 TNNDFIPS
-353 HSIAGYN
+353 HSVAGYN
-360 NNEARYHA
+360 NNEDRYHA
-368 FFDRMDFTGGNRI
+368 IFDRIKVTNQNRI
-381 VTIKG
+381 ITIKG
-386 QPIKSVVYNQPFSNY
+386 EPIKSVVYNQPFSNY

-416 NTKKEED
+416 NTEKEED

-434 IDSEEREFILRQL
+434 IDSEERETILKQL
-447 SYIGKSD
+447 DYIGKSD

-468 NNDAIDTNK
+468 NSDTINTNK

-483 ILNNAPKEIAE
+483 ILNNAPEEIVE
-494 EFKTPYDKIQKR
+494 EFKTPYSKIAKR

-511 LIKETTENLT
+511 LIKETEGNLT
-521 EQNIDKLNSILN
+521 EENLDKLSNLLDN
-533 NIVDSNIIENKYLS
+533 ANI
-547 QYLSE
+547 
-552 YEDLSNKY
+552 
-560 QKETED
+560 ED
-566 KNKIENIDSA
+566 KYKLSYTSKYDKLLNDY
-576 ISVMEITKDTFSLED
+576 TKKVEEQEQT
-591 LEKEYN
+591 EYAA
-597 KTLAEVNNLTDNT
+597 K
-610 IKNGFLS
+610 
-617 RLQSIDKFIIQQ
+617 LQA
-629 KQVKYQTNVNNATKA
+629 ATKA

-658 NARGLVNSL
+658 NARGLANSL
-667 KDTDKSS
+667 KEIDKSN
-674 LNTRLDKVQKAIDD
+674 LNARLDKVQKNIDD
-688 KKTEEEKQAEYESK
+688 KKTEEEKQAEYE
-702 LQAAKKAVEKAEASK
+702 
-717 NQADVDNAKI
+717 
-727 LVNSLKD
+727 
-734 ADKSNLNARLDEV
+734 
-747 QKAIDAKK
+747 
-755 TEEEKQAEYKAKV
+755 AKV
-768 QTAIKAVEK
+768 QTATKAVEK

-791 KLVLELQD
+791 KLVSELQN
-799 SEIRTK
+799 SEIQTQ
-805 LLDRLREVKVD
+805 LWDRLREVKVD
-816 IGRKEEATNL
+816 IGRKEEATEL
-826 VKLAEEDN
+826 VKLVEEDN

-855 KDLLNRLNKV
+855 QDLLNRLNNV
-865 KSNIDNNNSKK
+865 KSNIDNNNAKK
-876 EEANKLVSQAEKD
+876 EEVNKLVAQAEKD
-889 NKEETYNKALVA
+889 NKEETYNKALAA
-901 VQSLEDNQLKEELLN
+901 VQSLEDDQLKKELLT
-916 RLNKVKSILDNN
+916 RLNNVKSIIDNN

-943 DNREETY
+943 DNKEETY

-956 VKALEDSQAK
+956 VKALEDSQTK

-982 IKTNTAID
+982 IKTNEAIH
-990 LVQYA
+990 LVEYA
-995 EKYPSIG
+995 EKYPSIS
-1002 TYNNAKDAVNSM
+1002 TYNNAKDAVNSI

-1026 LKNVGNKIEELDEK
+1026 LKNVEIKIEKLDEK
-1040 TKAYQFIDYV
+1040 TKTHQFIDYV
-1050 DTLVRTA
+1050 DKLIREA
-1057 EELCTEDAYKKAL
+1057 EKLCTEDAYKKAL

-1079 QSKKVYINKLNEVK
+1079 QSRKVYINRLNEVK
-1093 NNIDINREIE
+1093 NNIDINKETE
-1103 ISPIRTEL
+1103 TSPIKTEL

-1116 TVNTINTVNKNDI
+1116 TINSINTVNKNDM
-1129 LAVKEKINNLKD
+1129 LAIKEKINDLKD
-1141 IKEKQ
+1141 TKERQ
-1146 DLIKKLNNI
+1146 DLIDKLNNI

-1179 IVYKKSKDKTFTVKF
+1179 IVYKESKDKTFAVKF
-1194 NKNINSN
+1194 NKNLNSN
-1201 DISKNLYLLD
+1201 NISENLYLLD
-1211 VDNFEKIHATINI
+1211 VDNNFEKIHTTINI
-1224 KGKTAYITAD
+1224 KGETAYITAD

-1242 ILVVSDQTKDSRN
+1242 ILVVSDQIKDSRN

-1267 ILK
+1267 IIE

>member
-1 MLSKKTKKLITSAI
+1 MTSAI

-47 TYEYSW
+47 TYEYTW

-58 INQDVNYAKG
+58 INRDVDYARG

-76 STAHQLDTTPFRAT
+76 STAHQLDTTSFRAT

-95 LKIFSSTKNS
+95 LKIFNSTKNS

-115 KEMDNSSN
+115 KEMVNSSN

-155 LKISKE
+155 LKITKE

-203 IDTQD
+203 INPQD
-208 GSKIPYGEKEI
+208 GTSKIPYHEKEI
-219 IDKTKEVTKDCTND
+219 IDETKRVTKDCTND

-241 KFVVKHMDYVADSDH
+241 KFVVKHMDYVKDSEH
-256 RNQGALSA
+256 SNKGALSA

-282 CRESGIP
+282 CREAGIP

-323 SLKTANEETLQQAM
+323 SLRTANEDTLQKAM
-337 MSFIGTYD
+337 MTFIGTYD
-345 TNKDFIPS
+345 TNNDFIPS
-353 HSIAGYN
+353 HSVAGYN
-360 NNEARYHA
+360 NNEDRYTA
-368 FFDRMDFTGGNRI
+368 LFDRIKITGQNRI

-386 QPIKSVVYNQPFSNY
+386 EPIKSVVYNQPFSNY

-416 NTKKEED
+416 NTEKEED

-434 IDSEEREFILRQL
+434 IDSEERETILKQL

-454 ELKSQIGALVVDLE
+454 ELKSQIGALVVNLE
-468 NNDAIDTNK
+468 NSDTIDTNK
-477 FEELKE
+477 FNELKE
-483 ILNNAPKEIAE
+483 ILNNAPEEIVE
-494 EFKTPYDKIQKR
+494 EFKTPYAKIAKR

-511 LIKETTENLT
+511 LIKETEGNLT
-521 EQNIDKLNSILN
+521 EENLDKL
-533 NIVDSNIIENKYLS
+533 SNLLDNANIENKYKLS
-547 QYLSE
+547 YTSKYDKLLNDYTKKVEEQEQTE
-552 YEDLSNKY
+552 YAAK
-560 QKETED
+560 
-566 KNKIENIDSA
+566 
-576 ISVMEITKDTFSLED
+576 
-591 LEKEYN
+591 
-597 KTLAEVNNLTDNT
+597 
-610 IKNGFLS
+610 
-617 RLQSIDKFIIQQ
+617 LQA
-629 KQVKYQTNVNNATKA
+629 ATKA
-644 VEKAENSKNQTDVD
+644 VEKAENSKNQADLD
-658 NARGLVNSL
+658 NARGLANSL
-667 KDTDKSS
+667 KTTDKSN
-674 LNTRLDKVQKAIDD
+674 LNTRLDKVQKDIDD
-688 KKTEEEKQAEYESK
+688 KKTEEEKQAEYEAK
-702 LQAAKKAVEKAEASK
+702 LQAATKAVEKAEASK

-734 ADKSNLNARLDEV
+734 TDKSNLNVRLDEV

-755 TEEEKQAEYKAKV
+755 TEEEKQAEYEAKV
-768 QTAIKAVEK
+768 QAAIKAVEK

-791 KLVLELQD
+791 KLVSELQD
-799 SEIRTK
+799 SEIQTQ
-805 LLDRLREVKVD
+805 LWDRLREVKVD
-816 IGRKEEATNL
+816 IGRKEEATEL

-855 KDLLNRLNKV
+855 QDLLNRLNNV
-865 KSNIDNNNSKK
+865 KSNIDNNNAKK
-876 EEANKLVSQAEKD
+876 EEVNKLVAQAEKD
-889 NKEETYNKALVA
+889 NKEETYNKALAA
-901 VQSLEDNQLKEELLN
+901 VQSLEDDQLKKELLT
-916 RLNKVKSILDNN
+916 RLNNVKSIIDNN

-943 DNREETY
+943 DNKEETY

-956 VKALEDSQAK
+956 VKALEDSQTK

-982 IKTNTAID
+982 IKTNEAIH
-990 LVQYA
+990 LVEYA
-995 EKYPSIG
+995 EKYPSIS
-1002 TYNNAKDAVNSM
+1002 TYNNAKDAVNSI

-1026 LKNVGNKIEELDEK
+1026 LKNIEIKIEKLDEETK
-1040 TKAYQFIDYV
+1040 THQFIDYV
-1050 DTLVRTA
+1050 DNLVREA
-1057 EELCTEDAYKKAL
+1057 EKLCTEDAYRKAL

-1079 QSKKVYINKLNEVK
+1079 QSRKVYINRLDQVK
-1093 NNIDINREIE
+1093 NNIDINKETE

-1111 DKLEH
+1111 DRLEH
-1116 TVNTINTVNKNDI
+1116 TINSINTVNKNDM
-1129 LAVKEKINNLKD
+1129 LAIKEKINDLKD
-1141 IKEKQ
+1141 TKERQ
-1146 DLIKKLNNI
+1146 DLIDKLNNI

-1179 IVYKKSKDKTFTVKF
+1179 IVYKESKDKTFAVKF

-1242 ILVVSDQTKDSRN
+1242 ILVVSDQIKDSRN

-1267 ILK
+1267 IIE

>member
-1 MLSKKTKKLITSAI
+1 MLSKKTKRLITSAI

-32 AFDRTKAVYELKNAR
+32 AFDRTKAVYELKNAKK
-47 TYEYSW
+47 YEYTW
-53 SYDIY
+53 SYDIS
-58 INQDVNYAKG
+58 INRDVDYARG

-90 MNGEP
+90 MNGES
-95 LKIFSSTKNS
+95 LKIFNSTKNS

-123 KNKTFGIWQQ
+123 KNKAFGIWQQ

-140 LYVYVINATSGFNKT
+140 LYVYIINATSGFNKT

-171 YNKNTKEFSDKLK
+171 YKKDTKEFNDKLK

-189 PYDKSDLLKIYKYD
+189 SYDKSDLLKIYKYD
-203 IDTQD
+203 INPQD
-208 GSKIPYGEKEI
+208 GTSKIPYGEKEI

-233 MEKVQAIY
+233 MERVQAIY
-241 KFVVKHMDYVADSDH
+241 KFVVKHMDYVKDSEH
-256 RNQGALSA
+256 SNKGALSA

-282 CRESGIP
+282 CREVNIP

-296 TGATGNHGWAE
+296 TGATGNHGWTE

-323 SLKTANEETLQQAM
+323 SLRTANEDTLQKAM
-337 MSFIGTYD
+337 MTFIGTYD
-345 TNKDFIPS
+345 TNNDFIPS
-353 HSIAGYN
+353 HSVAGYN
-360 NNEARYHA
+360 NNEDRYNA
-368 FFDRMDFTGGNRI
+368 IFDRMKVTNPNRI
-381 VTIKG
+381 ITIKG
-386 QPIKSVVYNQPFSNY
+386 EPIKSVVYNQPFSNY

-434 IDSEEREFILRQL
+434 IDSQERESILKQL

-454 ELKSQIGALVVDLE
+454 ELKSQIGALVVALE
-468 NNDAIDTNK
+468 NSDTIDTNK

-483 ILNNAPKEIAE
+483 ILNNAPEEIVS
-494 EFKTPYDKIQKR
+494 EFKTAYDKVQKR

-511 LIKETTENLT
+511 LIKEIEGNLT
-521 EQNIDKLNSILN
+521 EENLDKLSNLLDN
-533 NIVDSNIIENKYLS
+533 ANI
-547 QYLSE
+547 
-552 YEDLSNKY
+552 
-560 QKETED
+560 ED
-566 KNKIENIDSA
+566 KYKLSY
-576 ISVMEITKDTFSLED
+576 ISKYDKLLNDYTKKVE
-591 LEKEYN
+591 EKEE
-597 KTLAEVNNLTDNT
+597 AEYAT
-610 IKNGFLS
+610 
-617 RLQSIDKFIIQQ
+617 KFE
-629 KQVKYQTNVNNATKA
+629 TATKA
-644 VEKAENSKNQTDVD
+644 VEKAENSKNQSDVD
-658 NARGLVNSL
+658 NARGLINSL

-674 LNTRLDKVQKAIDD
+674 LNTRLDEVQKAIDD
-688 KKTEEEKQAEYESK
+688 KKTEEEKQAEYEAK
-702 LQAAKKAVEKAEASK
+702 LQAATKAVEKAENSK
-717 NQADVDNAKI
+717 NQTDFDNAKL

-734 ADKSNLNARLDEV
+734 TDKSNLNARLDEV
-747 QKAIDAKK
+747 QKAIDDKK
-755 TEEEKQAEYKAKV
+755 TEEEKQAEYEAKV

-791 KLVLELQD
+791 KLVSELQD
-799 SEIRTK
+799 SEIQTQ
-805 LLDRLREVKVD
+805 LWDRLREVKVD
-816 IGRKEEATNL
+816 IGRKEEATEL

-855 KDLLNRLNKV
+855 KDLLNRLNNV
-865 KSNIDNNNSKK
+865 KSNIDNTNAKK
-876 EEANKLVSQAEKD
+876 EEANKLVAQAEKD
-889 NKEETYNKALVA
+889 NKEETYNKALAA
-901 VQSLEDNQLKEELLN
+901 VQSLEDDQLKKELLT
-916 RLNKVKSILDNN
+916 RLNNVKSIIDNN

-943 DNREETY
+943 DNKEETY

-977 VNIDK
+977 ANIDK
-982 IKTNTAID
+982 IKTNTAIH

-995 EKYPSIG
+995 EKYPSIS
-1002 TYNNAKDAVNSM
+1002 TYNNAKDAVNSI

-1026 LKNVGNKIEELDEK
+1026 LKNVEIKIEKLDEK
-1040 TKAYQFIDYV
+1040 TKTHQFIDYV
-1050 DTLVRTA
+1050 DNLVKEA
-1057 EELCTEDAYKKAL
+1057 EKLCTEDAYKKAL

-1079 QSKKVYINKLNEVK
+1079 QSRKVYINRLNEVK
-1093 NNIDINREIE
+1093 NNIDINKEAE
-1103 ISPIRTEL
+1103 ISPIKTEL

-1116 TVNTINTVNKNDI
+1116 AINSINTVNKNDM
-1129 LAVKEKINNLKD
+1129 LAIKEKINDLKD
-1141 IKEKQ
+1141 TKERQ
-1146 DLIKKLNNI
+1146 DLIDKLNNI

-1179 IVYKKSKDKTFTVKF
+1179 IVYKESKDKTFAVKF
-1194 NKNINSN
+1194 NKNLNSN
-1201 DISKNLYLLD
+1201 NISENLYLLD
-1211 VDNFEKIHATINI
+1211 VDNNFEKIHTTINI
-1224 KGKTAYITAD
+1224 KGETAYITAD
-1234 KLSPGKKY
+1234 KLSPGKKC
-1242 ILVVSDQTKDSRN
+1242 ILVVSDQIKDSRN

-1267 ILK
+1267 IVE

>member
-20 SLSFLGTSITAK
+20 SLSFLGTSITEVK

-47 TYEYSW
+47 TYEYTW
-53 SYDIY
+53 SYDIS
-58 INQDVNYAKG
+58 INRDIDYARG

-90 MNGEP
+90 MNGES
-95 LKIFSSTKNS
+95 LKIFNSTKNS

-140 LYVYVINATSGFNKT
+140 LYVYIINATSGFNKT

-171 YNKNTKEFSDKLK
+171 YKKDTKEFSDKLK

-189 PYDKSDLLKIYKYD
+189 PYDKSDLLRIYKYD
-203 IDTQD
+203 INPED
-208 GSKIPYGEKEI
+208 GTSKIPYGEKEI

-241 KFVVKHMDYVADSDH
+241 KFVVKHMDYVTDSEH
-256 RNQGALSA
+256 SNKGALSA

-282 CRESGIP
+282 CREVNIP

-296 TGATGNHGWAE
+296 SGVSGNHGWAE

-315 IIAEPTVS
+315 IIAEPTVKN
-323 SLKTANEETLQQAM
+323 LKTVNEEYLQQAIM
-337 MSFIGTYD
+337 KFVGNYNQND
-345 TNKDFIPS
+345 DFIPS
-353 HSIAGYN
+353 HSVAGYN
-360 NNEARYHA
+360 NNEDRYHSKFPYISA
-368 FFDRMDFTGGNRI
+368 TRNKTI

-386 QPIKSVVYNQPFSNY
+386 EPIKSVVYNQPFSNY

-434 IDSEEREFILRQL
+434 IDSEERENTLKQL

-468 NNDAIDTNK
+468 NSDTIDTNK

-483 ILNNAPKEIAE
+483 ILNNAPEEIVS
-494 EFKTPYDKIQKR
+494 EFKTAYDKVQKR

-511 LIKETTENLT
+511 LIKETEGNLT
-521 EQNIDKLNSILN
+521 EENLDKLSNLLDN
-533 NIVDSNIIENKYLS
+533 ANI
-547 QYLSE
+547 
-552 YEDLSNKY
+552 
-560 QKETED
+560 ED
-566 KNKIENIDSA
+566 KYKLSYISKYDKLLNDYTKKLEEEEQAKYAAKLQAATKAVEKAETSKNQTDVDNARGLANSLKATDKSNLNARLDEIQKTIDDKKTEEENQA
-576 ISVMEITKDTFSLED
+576 
-591 LEKEYN
+591 EYQA
-597 KTLAEVNNLTDNT
+597 K
-610 IKNGFLS
+610 
-617 RLQSIDKFIIQQ
+617 LQ
-629 KQVKYQTNVNNATKA
+629 TARKA

-658 NARGLVNSL
+658 NA
-667 KDTDKSS
+667 
-674 LNTRLDKVQKAIDD
+674 
-688 KKTEEEKQAEYESK
+688 
-702 LQAAKKAVEKAEASK
+702 
-717 NQADVDNAKI
+717 KI
-727 LVNSLKD
+727 LVNSLKET
-734 ADKSNLNARLDEV
+734 DKSNLNARLDEV

-755 TEEEKQAEYKAKV
+755 TEEEKQAEYEAKV

-791 KLVLELQD
+791 KLVSELQD
-799 SEIRTK
+799 SEIQTQ
-805 LLDRLREVKVD
+805 LWDRLREVKVD
-816 IGRKEEATNL
+816 IGRKEEATEL

-855 KDLLNRLNKV
+855 KDLLNRLNNV
-865 KSNIDNNNSKK
+865 KSNIDNTNAKK
-876 EEANKLVSQAEKD
+876 EEANKLVAQAEKD
-889 NKEETYNKALVA
+889 NKEETYNKALAA
-901 VQSLEDNQLKEELLN
+901 VQSLEDDQLKKELLT
-916 RLNKVKSILDNN
+916 RLNNVKSIIDNN

-943 DNREETY
+943 DNKEETY

-982 IKTNTAID
+982 IKTNTAIQ
-990 LVQYA
+990 LVEYA
-995 EKYPSIG
+995 EKYPSIS
-1002 TYNNAKDAVNSM
+1002 TYNNAKDAVNSI

-1026 LKNVGNKIEELDEK
+1026 LKNIEIKIEKLDEETK
-1040 TKAYQFIDYV
+1040 THQFIDYV
-1050 DTLVRTA
+1050 DNLVREA
-1057 EELCTEDAYKKAL
+1057 EKLCTEDAYKKAL

-1079 QSKKVYINKLNEVK
+1079 QSRKVYINRLNEVK
-1093 NNIDINREIE
+1093 NNIDINKETE
-1103 ISPIRTEL
+1103 ISPIKTEL

-1116 TVNTINTVNKNDI
+1116 AINSINTVNKNDM
-1129 LAVKEKINNLKD
+1129 LAIKEKINDLKD
-1141 IKEKQ
+1141 TKERQ
-1146 DLIKKLNNI
+1146 DLIDKLNNI

-1179 IVYKKSKDKTFTVKF
+1179 IVYKESKDKTFAVKF
-1194 NKNINSN
+1194 NKNLNSN
-1201 DISKNLYLLD
+1201 NISENLYLLD
-1211 VDNFEKIHATINI
+1211 VDNNFEKIHTTINI
-1224 KGKTAYITAD
+1224 KGETAYITAD

-1242 ILVVSDQTKDSRN
+1242 ILVVSDQIKDSRN

-1267 ILK
+1267 IVE

>member
-32 AFDRTKAVYELKNAR
+32 AFDSTKAVYELKNAR
-47 TYEYSW
+47 TYEYTW
-53 SYDIY
+53 GYDIS
-58 INQDVNYAKG
+58 INRDVDYARG

-95 LKIFSSTKNS
+95 LKIFNSTKNS
-105 LEEKEKELLA
+105 LEAKEKELLA

-155 LKISKE
+155 LKITKE

-171 YNKNTKEFSDKLK
+171 YNKDTKEFSDKLK

-189 PYDKSDLLKIYKYD
+189 SYDKSDLLKIYKYD
-203 IDTQD
+203 IDPRD
-208 GSKIPYGEKEI
+208 GTSKIPYHEKEI
-219 IDKTKEVTKDCTND
+219 IDETKRVTKDCTND

-241 KFVVKHMDYVADSDH
+241 KFVVTHMEYVEDPAY
-256 RNQGALSA
+256 RNKGALSA
-264 LKYHEGVCE
+264 LKSGKGVCE

-282 CRESGIP
+282 CREVNIP

-323 SLKTANEETLQQAM
+323 SLRTANENTLQKAM

-345 TNKDFIPS
+345 TNNDFIPS
-353 HSIAGYN
+353 HSVAGYN
-360 NNEARYHA
+360 NNEDRYHA
-368 FFDRMDFTGGNRI
+368 IFDRIKVTNQNRI
-381 VTIKG
+381 ITIKG
-386 QPIKSVVYNQPFSNY
+386 EPIKSVVYNQPFSNY

-416 NTKKEED
+416 NTEKEED

-434 IDSEEREFILRQL
+434 IDSEERETILKQL
-447 SYIGKSD
+447 DYIGKSD

-468 NNDAIDTNK
+468 NSDTINTNK

-483 ILNNAPKEIAE
+483 ILNNAPEEIVE
-494 EFKTPYDKIQKR
+494 EFKTPYSKIAKR

-511 LIKETTENLT
+511 LIKETEGNLT
-521 EQNIDKLNSILN
+521 EENLDKLSNLLDN
-533 NIVDSNIIENKYLS
+533 ANI
-547 QYLSE
+547 
-552 YEDLSNKY
+552 
-560 QKETED
+560 ED
-566 KNKIENIDSA
+566 KYKLSYTSKYDKLLNDY
-576 ISVMEITKDTFSLED
+576 TKKVEEQEQT
-591 LEKEYN
+591 EYAA
-597 KTLAEVNNLTDNT
+597 K
-610 IKNGFLS
+610 
-617 RLQSIDKFIIQQ
+617 LQA
-629 KQVKYQTNVNNATKA
+629 ATKA

-658 NARGLVNSL
+658 NARGLANSL
-667 KDTDKSS
+667 KATDKSN
-674 LNTRLDKVQKAIDD
+674 LNARLDEIQKTIDD
-688 KKTEEEKQAEYESK
+688 KKTEEEKQAEYEAK
-702 LQAAKKAVEKAEASK
+702 LQVATKAVEKAEASK

-734 ADKSNLNARLDEV
+734 TDKSNLNARLDEV

-755 TEEEKQAEYKAKV
+755 TEEEKQAEYEAKV

-791 KLVLELQD
+791 KLVSKLQI
-799 SEIRTK
+799 SEIQTQ
-805 LLDRLREVKVD
+805 LWDRLREVKVD
-816 IGRKEEATNL
+816 IGRKEEATEL

-855 KDLLNRLNKV
+855 KDLLNRLNNV
-865 KSNIDNNNSKK
+865 KSNIDNNNTKK
-876 EEANKLVSQAEKD
+876 EEANKLVAQAEKD
-889 NKEETYNKALVA
+889 NKEETYNKALAA
-901 VQSLEDNQLKEELLN
+901 VQSLEDDQLKKELLT
-916 RLNKVKSILDNN
+916 RLNNVKSIIDNN

-943 DNREETY
+943 DNKEETY

-982 IKTNTAID
+982 IKTNEAIR
-990 LVQYA
+990 LVEYA
-995 EKYPSIG
+995 EKYPSIS
-1002 TYNNAKDAVNSM
+1002 TYNNAKDTVNSI
-1014 NDGNTKTELLNR
+1014 NDSNTKTELLNR
-1026 LKNVGNKIEELDEK
+1026 LKNVEIKIEKLDEK
-1040 TKAYQFIDYV
+1040 TKTHQFIDYV
-1050 DTLVRTA
+1050 DNLVQYA
-1057 EELCTEDAYKKAL
+1057 EKLCTEDAYKKAL

-1079 QSKKVYINKLNEVK
+1079 QSRKVYINRLNEIK
-1093 NNIDINREIE
+1093 NNIDINKETE
-1103 ISPIRTEL
+1103 TSPIKTEL

-1116 TVNTINTVNKNDI
+1116 AINSINTVNKNDM
-1129 LAVKEKINNLKD
+1129 LAIKEKINDLKNT
-1141 IKEKQ
+1141 KERQ
-1146 DLIKKLNNI
+1146 DLIDQLNNI
-1155 ENKYNKLINNPNYNK
+1155 
-1170 LIKYNTWNN
+1170 
-1179 IVYKKSKDKTFTVKF
+1179 
-1194 NKNINSN
+1194 
-1201 DISKNLYLLD
+1201 
-1211 VDNFEKIHATINI
+1211 
-1224 KGKTAYITAD
+1224 
-1234 KLSPGKKY
+1234 
-1242 ILVVSDQTKDSRN
+1242 
-1255 KDLKQGLKTFIQ
+1255 
-1267 ILK
+1267 

>member
-1 MLSKKTKKLITSAI
+1 MLSKKTKRLITSAI

-32 AFDRTKAVYELKNAR
+32 AFDKTKAVYELKNAR
-47 TYEYSW
+47 TYEYTW
-53 SYDIY
+53 SYDIS
-58 INQDVNYAKG
+58 INRDIDYARG

-90 MNGEP
+90 MNGES
-95 LKIFSSTKNS
+95 LKIFNSTKNS

-140 LYVYVINATSGFNKT
+140 LYVYIINATSGFNKT

-203 IDTQD
+203 INPQD
-208 GSKIPYGEKEI
+208 GTSKIPYHEKEI

-233 MEKVQAIY
+233 MERVQAIY
-241 KFVVKHMDYVADSDH
+241 KFVVKHMDYVKDSEH
-256 RNQGALSA
+256 SNKGALSA

-282 CRESGIP
+282 CREVNIP

-296 TGATGNHGWAE
+296 TGATGNHGWPE

-323 SLKTANEETLQQAM
+323 SLRTANEDTLQKAM
-337 MSFIGTYD
+337 MTFIGTYD
-345 TNKDFIPS
+345 TNNDLIPS
-353 HSIAGYN
+353 HSVAGYN
-360 NNEARYHA
+360 NNEDRYNA
-368 FFDRMDFTGGNRI
+368 IFDRMKVTNPNRI
-381 VTIKG
+381 ITIKG

-434 IDSEEREFILRQL
+434 IDSEERETILKQL

-454 ELKSQIGALVVDLE
+454 ELKSQIGALVVALE
-468 NNDAIDTNK
+468 NSDTIDTNK

-483 ILNNAPKEIAE
+483 ILNNAPEEIVS
-494 EFKTPYDKIQKR
+494 EFKTAYDKVQKR

-511 LIKETTENLT
+511 LIKETEGNLT
-521 EQNIDKLNSILN
+521 EENLDKLSNLLDN
-533 NIVDSNIIENKYLS
+533 ANI
-547 QYLSE
+547 
-552 YEDLSNKY
+552 
-560 QKETED
+560 ED
-566 KNKIENIDSA
+566 KYKLSY
-576 ISVMEITKDTFSLED
+576 ISKYDKLLNDYTKKVE
-591 LEKEYN
+591 EEEQAKYAA
-597 KTLAEVNNLTDNT
+597 K
-610 IKNGFLS
+610 
-617 RLQSIDKFIIQQ
+617 LQA
-629 KQVKYQTNVNNATKA
+629 ATKA
-644 VEKAENSKNQTDVD
+644 VEKAETSKNQTDVD
-658 NARGLVNSL
+658 NARGLANSL
-667 KDTDKSS
+667 KAT
-674 LNTRLDKVQKAIDD
+674 
-688 KKTEEEKQAEYESK
+688 
-702 LQAAKKAVEKAEASK
+702 
-717 NQADVDNAKI
+717 
-727 LVNSLKD
+727 
-734 ADKSNLNARLDEV
+734 DKSNLNARLDEV

-755 TEEEKQAEYKAKV
+755 TEEEKQAEHDAKV

-791 KLVLELQD
+791 KLVSELQD
-799 SEIRTK
+799 SEIQTQ
-805 LLDRLREVKVD
+805 LWDRLREVKVD
-816 IGRKEEATNL
+816 IGRKEEATEL

-855 KDLLNRLNKV
+855 KDLLNRLNNV
-865 KSNIDNNNSKK
+865 KSNIDNNNAKK
-876 EEANKLVSQAEKD
+876 EEANKLVAQAEKD
-889 NKEETYNKALVA
+889 NKEETYNKALAA
-901 VQSLEDNQLKEELLN
+901 VQSLEDDQLKKELLT
-916 RLNKVKSILDNN
+916 RLNNVKSIIDNN

-943 DNREETY
+943 DNKEETY

-982 IKTNTAID
+982 IKTNTAIH

-995 EKYPSIG
+995 EKYPSIS
-1002 TYNNAKDAVNSM
+1002 TYNNAKDAVNSI

-1026 LKNVGNKIEELDEK
+1026 LKNVEIKIEKLDEETK
-1040 TKAYQFIDYV
+1040 THQFIDYV
-1050 DTLVRTA
+1050 DNLVQYA
-1057 EELCTEDAYKKAL
+1057 EKLCTEDAYRKAL

-1079 QSKKVYINKLNEVK
+1079 QSRKVYINRLDQVK

-1103 ISPIRTEL
+1103 ISPIKTEL

-1116 TVNTINTVNKNDI
+1116 AINSINTVNKNDM
-1129 LAVKEKINNLKD
+1129 LAIKEKINDLKD
-1141 IKEKQ
+1141 TKERQ
-1146 DLIKKLNNI
+1146 DLIDKLNNI

-1179 IVYKKSKDKTFTVKF
+1179 IVYKESKDKTFAVKF
-1194 NKNINSN
+1194 NKNLNSN
-1201 DISKNLYLLD
+1201 NISENLYLLD
-1211 VDNFEKIHATINI
+1211 VDNNFEKIHTTINI
-1224 KGKTAYITAD
+1224 KGETAYITAD

-1242 ILVVSDQTKDSRN
+1242 ILVVSDQIKDSRN

-1267 ILK
+1267 IVE